1 MVMSMI
7 KINHLRMDV
16 APWCYKWIWMDGR
29 DWISGWGID
38 IISIS
43 NVFIMIIYGDNDD
56 DGDSKSI

>member
-1 MVMSMI
+1 
-7 KINHLRMDV
+7 MDV
-16 APWCYKWIWMDGR
+16 APWCYTWIWMDGW